1 MKPINPYYNHYATIP
16 KDDLLYGATTTW
28 INGLNISDDFREEV
42 KKIVKNELDDTSN
55 KMLILNKNGIPKWS
69 NQSKE
74 TSNRVNPVVEEHTVK
89 VNTEKSKEDINV
101 KKFLKKAFIVV
112 FVSIGIFSTINY
124 ITNDRLVPIVCK
136 GIEEFTDKA
145 SSFWITLYGNGRYHG
160 RNWNSYSPEYKKKVF
175 DALTFKNKQELI
187 EFLKSGV
194 NEEVEAFRNNI
205 K

>member
-1 MKPINPYYNHYATIP
+1 M
-16 KDDLLYGATTTW
+16 
-28 INGLNISDDFREEV
+28 
-42 KKIVKNELDDTSN
+42 
-55 KMLILNKNGIPKWS
+55 
-69 NQSKE
+69 
-74 TSNRVNPVVEEHTVK
+74 
-89 VNTEKSKEDINV
+89 

-145 SSFWITLYGNGRYHG
+145 SSFWITLMGNGRYHG

-175 DALTFKNKQELI
+175 DALTFKDKHELI

-194 NEEVEAFRNNI
+194 NEEVESFRTNI